1 MFCLIVINKF
11 DRLPWEKEEIA
22 EAWRNACKSVVLTP
36 SINNENKLHEKK
48 ESETSLHQS
57 IDTQVKHRKS
67 PEQLIKKQ
75 PQQLSSL
82 LKTVGIRN
90 EQPSTSTDQLI
101 SASTSQVGQQR
112 MAQIRQQRETSA
124 NKKPCVREIIRF
136 YER

>member
-1 MFCLIVINKF
+1 MGK
-11 DRLPWEKEEIA
+11 KKIA

-36 SINNENKLHEKK
+36 SIDNENKLHEKK

-67 PEQLIKKQ
+67 PEQLIKTATAVIE
-75 PQQLSSL
+75 SF
-82 LKTVGIRN
+82 KTVGIRN

-112 MAQIRQQRETSA
+112 MAQIRQQEERETSA